1 MAKRIIYNENARR
14 ALERGMDILAE
25 AVAVTLGPKG
35 RNVVLEKKFG
45 APQIVNDG
53 VTIAKEIELEDHVEN
68 TGVALIRQAASKT
81 NDAAGDGTTTA
92 TVLAHAMVKEGLR
105 NVAAGANAIALKRG
119 VDKATGF
126 LVEKIAEH
134 AKQVEDSKSIAQ
146 VGSISAGND
155 DEVGQMIANAMD
167 KVGKEGVISLEEGK
181 SMTTELEITEG
192 MRFDKGYISPYFVT
206 DTERM
211 EAILEEPFILLTDK
225 KIGLVQD
232 LVPVLEQVARSG
244 RPLLI
249 IAEDIE
255 KEALATLVVNK
266 LRGVLN
272 VTAVKAPGFGDRR
285 KAMLEDIAVLT
296 GGQLITEDAGL
307 KLENTKL
314 DMIGKARRITITKDS
329 TTIVAEGNE
338 VAVKSRCEQ
347 IRRQMDETESSYD
360 KEKLQERLAKLA
372 GGVAVIKVGAA
383 TETEMKDRKL
393 RLEDAI
399 NATKAAVEEGIVPG
413 GGTTLAHLTPQLE
426 EWANANLKGE
436 ELTGALIVARALA
449 APLKRIAEN
458 AGLNGAVIAER
469 VKEKPF
475 NVGFNAATN
484 EFVDM
489 FEAGIVD
496 PAKVTRSALQNAAS
510 IAGMVLTTECIVV
523 DKPEPKEGAASGG
536 GGGMGGGDFD
546 Y

>member
-25 AVAVTLGPKG
+25 SVAVTLGPKG

-53 VTIAKEIELEDHVEN
+53 ITIAKEIELEDNVEN
-68 TGVALIRQAASKT
+68 TGVSLIRQAASKT

-105 NVAAGANAIALKRG
+105 NVAAGSNAIALKRG
-119 VDKATGF
+119 IDRATAH
-126 LVEKIAEH
+126 LVEKIAAH
-134 AKQVEDSKSIAQ
+134 SRPVEDSTAIAQ
-146 VGSISAGND
+146 VGTISAGND
-155 DEVGQMIANAMD
+155 EEVGQMIANAMD

-181 SMTTELEITEG
+181 SMNTELEITEG
-192 MRFDKGYISPYFVT
+192 MRFDKGYISPYFAT

-211 EAILEEPFILLTDK
+211 EAVLDEPYILLTDK
-225 KIGLVQD
+225 KISLVQD
-232 LVPVLEQVARSG
+232 LVPILEQVARSG
-244 RPLLI
+244 KPLLI
-249 IAEDIE
+249 ISEDIE
-255 KEALATLVVNK
+255 KEALATLVVNR

-272 VTAVKAPGFGDRR
+272 VAAVKAPGFGDRR
-285 KAMLEDIAVLT
+285 KAMLDDIAVLT
-296 GGQLITEDAGL
+296 GGQVITEDAGL
-307 KLENTKL
+307 KLESAKL
-314 DMIGKARRITITKDS
+314 EMLGSARRITITKDN

-338 VAVKSRCEQ
+338 AQVKARCEQ
-347 IRRQMDETESSYD
+347 IRRQMEESDSSYD
-360 KEKLQERLAKLA
+360 KEKLQERLAKLS

-413 GGTTLAHLTPQLE
+413 GGTTLAHLAPGLE
-426 EWANANLKGE
+426 EWATSNLKDE
-436 ELTGALIVARALA
+436 ELTGALIVARALT

-458 AGLNGAVIAER
+458 AGQNGAVIAER
-469 VKEKPF
+469 VKEKDF
-475 NVGFNAATN
+475 NVGYNAAN
-484 EFVDM
+484 GEFCDM
-489 FEAGIVD
+489 FDAGIVD
-496 PAKVTRSALQNAAS
+496 PAKVTRSATQNAAS
-510 IAGMVLTTECIVV
+510 IAGMVLTTECIIV
-523 DKPEPKEGAASGG
+523 DKPEPKEGAGAGAG
-536 GGGMGGGDFD
+536 AGMGGDFD

>member
-1 MAKRIIYNENARR
+1 MAKLIIYNDEARR
-14 ALERGMDILAE
+14 ALERGIDLLAE
-25 AVAVTLGPKG
+25 CVAVTLGPKG

-53 VTIAKEIELEDHVEN
+53 VTIAKEIELEDHIEN
-68 TGVALIRQAASKT
+68 TGVSLIRQAASKT
-81 NDAAGDGTTTA
+81 NDVAGDGTTTA
-92 TVLAHAMVKEGLR
+92 TVLAHAIVKEGLR
-105 NVAAGANAIALKRG
+105 NVAAGANPIVLKRG
-119 VDKATGF
+119 IDKATEF
-126 LVEKIAEH
+126 LVDKIAEH
-134 AKQVEDSKSIAQ
+134 AKQVEDSKAIAQ

-155 DEVGQMIANAMD
+155 EEVGQMIAQAMD

-181 SMTTELEITEG
+181 SMSTELEITEG

-211 EAILEEPFILLTDK
+211 EAVLDEPFILITDK
-225 KIGLVQD
+225 KITLVQD
-232 LVPVLEQVARSG
+232 LVPILEQVARQG
-244 RPLLI
+244 RPLMI

-255 KEALATLVVNK
+255 KEALATLVVNR

-272 VTAVKAPGFGDRR
+272 VAAVKAPGFGDRR
-285 KAMLEDIAVLT
+285 KQMLEDIAVLT
-296 GGQLITEDAGL
+296 GGQVISEDAGL
-307 KLENTKL
+307 KLDNTKI
-314 DMIGKARRITITKDS
+314 DMLGKARRITITKDN

-338 VAVKSRCEQ
+338 QAVKTRCGQ
-347 IRRQMDETESSYD
+347 IRRQIDETESSYD

-413 GGTTLAHLTPQLE
+413 GGTTLAHLAPQLE
-426 EWANANLKGE
+426 EWANTNLKGE
-436 ELTGALIVARALA
+436 GLTGALIVARALS

-458 AGLNGAVIAER
+458 AGQNGAVIAER

-475 NVGFNAATN
+475 DVGYNAVTN
-484 EFVDM
+484 DFEDM

-523 DKPEPKEGAASGG
+523 DKPEKEKAPAAP
-536 GGGMGGGDFD
+536 GGGDFD

>member
-14 ALERGMDILAE
+14 ALERGIDILAE

-53 VTIAKEIELEDHVEN
+53 VTIAKEIELEDHIEN

-92 TVLAHAMVKEGLR
+92 TVLAHAIVKEGLR
-105 NVAAGANAIALKRG
+105 NVAAGANAISLKRG
-119 VDKATGF
+119 IDKATAF
-126 LVEKIAEH
+126 LVDKIKEH
-134 AKQVEDSKSIAQ
+134 ARPVEDSKAIAQ
-146 VGSISAGND
+146 VGAISAGND
-155 DEVGQMIANAMD
+155 EEVGQMIAQAMD

-181 SMTTELEITEG
+181 SMFTELEITEG
-192 MRFDKGYISPYFVT
+192 MRFDKGYISPYFAT
-206 DTERM
+206 DPERM
-211 EAILEEPFILLTDK
+211 EAVFDEPFILLTDK
-225 KIGLVQD
+225 KIALVQD
-232 LVPVLEQVARSG
+232 LVPVLEQVARAG
-244 RPLLI
+244 RPLVI

-255 KEALATLVVNK
+255 KEALATLVVNR

-272 VTAVKAPGFGDRR
+272 VAAVKAPGFGDRR
-285 KAMLEDIAVLT
+285 KALLEDIAVLT

-307 KLENTKL
+307 KLDNTKL
-314 DMIGKARRITITKDS
+314 DSLGKARRITITKDS

-338 VAVKSRCEQ
+338 AAVKARVEQ
-347 IRRQMDETESSYD
+347 IRRQIDETESSYD
-360 KEKLQERLAKLA
+360 KEKLQERLAKLS
-372 GGVAVIKVGAA
+372 GGVAVVKVGAA
-383 TETEMKDRKL
+383 TETEMKDKKL

-413 GGTTLAHLTPQLE
+413 GGTTLAHLAPELE
-426 EWANANLKGE
+426 VWAKSNLKDE
-436 ELTGALIVARALA
+436 ELIGALIVVRALP

-458 AGLNGAVIAER
+458 AGQNGAVIAER
-469 VKEKPF
+469 VKEKEF
-475 NVGFNAATN
+475 NVGYNAATN
-484 EFVDM
+484 EFVDLLA
-489 FEAGIVD
+489 AGIVD

-510 IAGMVLTTECIVV
+510 IAGMVLTTECIIV
-523 DKPEPKEGAASGG
+523 DKPEPKDGAPAGG
-536 GGGMGGGDFD
+536 GAGGGDFD

>member
-14 ALERGMDILAE
+14 ALERGIDILAE

-53 VTIAKEIELEDHVEN
+53 VTIAKEIELEDHIEN

-92 TVLAHAMVKEGLR
+92 TVLAHAIVKEGLR
-105 NVAAGANAIALKRG
+105 NVAAGANAISLKRG
-119 VDKATGF
+119 IDKATAF
-126 LVEKIAEH
+126 LVEKIKEH
-134 AKQVEDSKSIAQ
+134 ARPVEDSKSIAQ
-146 VGSISAGND
+146 VGAISAGND
-155 DEVGQMIANAMD
+155 EEVGQMIAQAMD

-181 SMTTELEITEG
+181 SMFTELEITEG
-192 MRFDKGYISPYFVT
+192 MRFDKGYISPYFAT
-206 DTERM
+206 DAERM
-211 EAILEEPFILLTDK
+211 EAVFDEPFLLLTDK
-225 KIGLVQD
+225 KIALVQD
-232 LVPVLEQVARSG
+232 LVPVLEQVARAG
-244 RPLLI
+244 RPLVI

-255 KEALATLVVNK
+255 KEALATSVVNR

-272 VTAVKAPGFGDRR
+272 VAAVKAPGFGDRR
-285 KAMLEDIAVLT
+285 KALLEDIAVLT

-307 KLENTKL
+307 KLDNTKL
-314 DMIGKARRITITKDS
+314 ESLGKARRITITKDS

-338 VAVKSRCEQ
+338 VAVKARVEQ
-347 IRRQMDETESSYD
+347 IRRQIDETESSYD
-360 KEKLQERLAKLA
+360 KEKLQERLAKLS
-372 GGVAVIKVGAA
+372 GGVAVVKVGAA
-383 TETEMKDRKL
+383 TETEMKDKKL

-413 GGTTLAHLTPQLE
+413 GGTTLAHLAPVLE
-426 EWANANLKGE
+426 TWAKDNLKDE
-436 ELTGALIVARALA
+436 ELIGALIVVRALP

-458 AGLNGAVIAER
+458 AGQNGAVIAER
-469 VKEKPF
+469 VKEKEF
-475 NVGFNAATN
+475 NVGYNAATN
-484 EFVDM
+484 EFVDLLA
-489 FEAGIVD
+489 AGIVD

-510 IAGMVLTTECIVV
+510 IAGMVLTTECIIV
-523 DKPEPKEGAASGG
+523 DKPEPKDGAPAGG
-536 GGGMGGGDFD
+536 GGGGGDFD